1 MLWPRERVLS
11 AIHDRETCRQRDGQ
25 DPLAAWRA
33 AFRLPD
39 GVIYLDGNSLGPL
52 PADLPARLG
61 RVVEQEWGAG
71 LIRSWNDAGWIDAPA
86 RVGNKIAPL
95 IGAGPGEVIAADST
109 SVNLFKLLAG
119 ALRLRPGRR
128 VILTEPDNFPT
139 DLYIMQGLVE
149 LLDRGYELRRAA
161 PDRLADALDGDVA
174 VVALTHV
181 DYRSGRMHDI
191 AALTRAAHQAGALAL
206 WDLAHSAGAV
216 PVDLS
221 AAGADLAVGCG
232 YKYLNGGPGAPAF
245 LYARADLQAALRQP
259 LTGWMGHAAPFDFDA
274 DYHPAGDIRR
284 NLSGTP
290 AMLSM
295 LALDAALD
303 LWQGV
308 DMAAVRRKSVALTEL
323 FIARVERDCAGL
335 GLRLASPREAA
346 MRGSQVSFRHDQGYA
361 VMQALIARG
370 VIGDFR
376 SPDLMRFGFAP
387 LYIGYQD
394 VFDAAAALAQVLQS
408 RAFED
413 PRFQTR
419 AAVT

>member
-1 MLWPRERVLS
+1 MNII
-11 AIHDRETCRQRDGQ
+11 ADRETCRQRDGQ
-25 DPLAAWRA
+25 DPLAASRA

-61 RVVEQEWGAG
+61 RVVEQDWGNG
-71 LIRSWNDAGWIDAPA
+71 LIRSWNEAGWIDAPA
-86 RVGNKIAPL
+86 RVGDKIAPL

-149 LLDRGYELRRAA
+149 LLAHDDLDRGYELRQAA
-161 PDRLADALDGDVA
+161 PDRLADALDDEVA

-181 DYRSGRMHDI
+181 DYRSGRMHDM
-191 AALTRAAHQAGALAL
+191 AAVTRAAHQTGALAL

-216 PVDLS
+216 PVDLD

-245 LYARADLQAALRQP
+245 LYVRKTLQAALRQP
-259 LTGWMGHAAPFDFDA
+259 LSGWMGHAAPFDFDA
-274 DYHPAGDIRR
+274 DYRPAEGIRR

-290 AMLSM
+290 AMLSL

-303 LWQGV
+303 LWRDV
-308 DMAAVRRKSVALTEL
+308 DMALVRRKSVALTEL
-323 FIARVERDCAGL
+323 FIGLVERDCPGL
-335 GLRLASPREAA
+335 GLASPRDPAR
-346 MRGSQVSFRHDQGYA
+346 RGSQVSFRHDQGYA
-361 VMQALIARG
+361 VMQALIGRG

-376 SPDLMRFGFAP
+376 SPDLLRFGFAP
-387 LYIGYQD
+387 LYIGYEE
-394 VFDAAAALAQVLQS
+394 VFDAAAILAEILQS
-408 RAFED
+408 RAFEAAE
-413 PRFQTR
+413 FQTR
-419 AAVT
+419 AAAT